1 MKTTRHV
8 TVLAV
13 VLGLAGQLCAQNGQV
28 RFRGTVTTDEAH
40 NVAAVCYGD
49 YHVTVDIDAM
59 LADPNGALTGARS
72 VQVCYEVAMRLAI
85 GDSVEVNGY
94 YWGGTCPK
102 QYCNRVQIL
111 EPSDYIRL
119 CEGCNDADWM
129 VAGDDMYSIP
139 AGNVGIGTDEPTEK
153 LHVAGT
159 ALIERATGGQFD
171 EALRVVKAG
180 TGRQLVAYLINPTD
194 GSIETEVQLA
204 GGKMLPWAWS
214 LRAASG
220 SFSIGSVAV
229 IPPTLNMT
237 STGFVGLGD
246 TDPSYRLELPNTAS
260 AAGQGRA
267 NAWKT
272 YSSGRWKTNIETIHN
287 AMDKVRQLRGVR
299 FDWKESGVQDIGLIA
314 EEVGRVVPEVVD
326 YEANGTDA
334 SSLAYDRLVALLV
347 EALKEQDARI
357 AELEQEV
364 AKRDR
369 LEQRLEAIER
379 LIEEQNISRTRGE
392 LP

>member
-1 MKTTRHV
+1 M
-8 TVLAV
+8 LAI

-28 RFRGTVTTDEAH
+28 KFRGMVTKDEAH
-40 NVAAVCYGD
+40 NTTAVCYGD
-49 YHVTVDIDAM
+49 YYVTVDIDAM
-59 LADPNGALTGARS
+59 LADPNDALTGARS
-72 VQVCYEVAMRLAI
+72 VQVCYEAAMHLAI

-94 YWGGTCPK
+94 FWGGVCAK

-119 CEGCNDADWM
+119 CDGCNDADWM
-129 VAGDDMYSIP
+129 VAGDDVYSVP
-139 AGNVGIGTDEPTEK
+139 AGNVGVGTDEPTEK
-153 LHVAGT
+153 LHVVGT

-180 TGRQLVAYLINPTD
+180 TGRQLAAYLINPTD
-194 GSIETEVQLA
+194 GSVETEVQLA
-204 GGKMLPWAWS
+204 GGKMLPWGWS

-229 IPPTLNMT
+229 LPPTLNMT

-246 TDPSYRLELPNTAS
+246 TDPSYRLELPNTAG

-272 YSSGRWKTNIETIHN
+272 YSSGRWKTNVETIDHP
-287 AMDKVRQLRGVR
+287 MDKVRQLRGVR
-299 FDWKESGVQDIGLIA
+299 FDWKESGVHDIGLIA
-314 EEVGRVVPEVVD
+314 EEVGRVVPEIVD
-326 YEANGTDA
+326 YEDNGTDA
-334 SSLAYDRLVALLV
+334 KSLAYDRLVALLV

-364 AKRDR
+364 AKHNR
-369 LEQRLEAIER
+369 LERRIEAIEQ
-379 LIEEQNISRTRGE
+379 LIEKRDVPGSDTRTR
-392 LP
+392 P